1 MSWAA
6 LANNQCISL
15 NNLQNAVN
23 TGVFTLK
30 NAIPSSSKQI
40 TKADAFFYVNIDAAY
55 PPYANKA
62 SNQLVVKSDLISPSV
77 SQVSI
82 FIDNNN
88 SLNIPITGMTINGVP
103 VTYSSGSNFTITAG
117 NNGDFSSTQIGNF
130 TVVITYGSHI
140 SGQKLTFIDSSG
152 NVTCKNLN
160 GSAGN
165 FPIPASNI
173 IANTTIYVY
182 GEDGSCI

>member
-62 SNQLVVKSDLISPSV
+62 SNQLVVKSDLVAGSGGSITILNATSNGVLTNVTPS
-77 SQVSI
+77 
-82 FIDNNN
+82 FY
-88 SLNIPITGMTINGVP
+88 TIN
-103 VTYSSGSNFTITAG
+103 SGSFPLTAFQFLTGTPSTFSGTITINVGTVPTAG
-117 NNGDFSSTQIGNF
+117 GSITISVNAAQVDCIPLIAAGLYNSTISVLN
-130 TVVITYGSHI
+130 TDVIEI
-140 SGQKLTFIDSSG
+140 ALT
-152 NVTCKNLN
+152 
-160 GSAGN
+160 
-165 FPIPASNI
+165 
-173 IANTTIYVY
+173 
-182 GEDGSCI
+182 EESCP